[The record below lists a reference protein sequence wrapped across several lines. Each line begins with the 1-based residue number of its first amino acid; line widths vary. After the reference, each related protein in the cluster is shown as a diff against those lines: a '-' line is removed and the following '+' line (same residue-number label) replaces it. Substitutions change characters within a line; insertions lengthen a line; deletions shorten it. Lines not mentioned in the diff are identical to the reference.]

1 MDKDSSQTPPPSQDA
16 ISQRHDDAP
25 RPQHEMAH
33 QQNSLTQQP
42 RPSRFDRMTWPQLI
56 AWLGGI
62 YVSAIVIEYG
72 LIFSL
77 GYIHELFHPYHNSPI
92 SITSIVGALMF
103 IVMIFLTTF
112 PLCALAVIIHFSV
125 RRVILKRA
133 ASQSTAEQPQ
143 GDTPQ
148 PQTEIAKN
156 VPTDPL
162 PRFVDRLTWLQAVG
176 VAAGV
181 FVISVMVFGI
191 LVKLSGADAWDGF
204 MGGTRH
210 NSSTQVLILG
220 ISCFQPAANVLLFAI
235 YFAVRRKDVPI
246 LLRAALIVLP
256 PLPLGYISI
265 AVTIMTGASSYY
277 PY

>member
-16 ISQRHDDAP
+16 MSQRHDDAP
-25 RPQHEMAH
+25 HPQHETAH
-33 QQNSLTQQP
+33 QQNSLTQPP
-42 RPSRFDRMTWPQLI
+42 RRSCFDRMTWPKLI

-62 YVSAIVIEYG
+62 YVSAMVIEWG
-72 LIFSL
+72 LAFSL
-77 GYIHELFHPYHNSPI
+77 SYIEGSFRTYHNSPI
-92 SITSIVGALMF
+92 SAVSVINMLMF
-103 IVMIFLTTF
+103 IVIVFLVTF
-112 PLCALAVIIHFSV
+112 PLCALAIIIHFSV
-125 RRVILKRA
+125 RRDLLKLA
-133 ASQSTAEQPQ
+133 ASQSVAKQPQ
-143 GDTPQ
+143 DDTPQ
-148 PQTEIAKN
+148 PQAEVAKN

-191 LVKLSGADAWDGF
+191 LVKLSGAHPLDGL
-204 MGGTRH
+204 MGSTRH
-210 NSSTQVLILG
+210 NSSAQDLILG

>member
-1 MDKDSSQTPPPSQDA
+1 MDKDSSQTPPPSHDA
-16 ISQRHDDAP
+16 ISQHQGGIP
-25 RPQHEMAH
+25 RSQHETAH

-42 RPSRFDRMTWPQLI
+42 HRSCFDRMTWPKLI

-77 GYIHELFHPYHNSPI
+77 SYIHESFHPYHNSPI
-92 SITSIVGALMF
+92 SAISVINMLMF
-103 IVMIFLTTF
+103 IVTIFLVTF
-112 PLCALAVIIHFSV
+112 PLCALAIIIHFSV
-125 RRVILKRA
+125 RRDLLKLA
-133 ASQSTAEQPQ
+133 ASQSAAEHPHD
-143 GDTPQ
+143 DTPQ
-148 PQTEIAKN
+148 PRAEVAKN
-156 VPTDPL
+156 IPIDPL

-191 LVKLSGADAWDGF
+191 LVKLSGARPLDGF

-210 NSSTQVLILG
+210 NSSTQDLILG
-220 ISCFQPAANVLLFAI
+220 IAYFQPAANVLLFAL

-256 PLPLGYISI
+256 PLPLGYIGMVAAMI
-265 AVTIMTGASSYY
+265 AAAPSY
-277 PY
+277 

>member
-1 MDKDSSQTPPPSQDA
+1 MDKDSSQTPSPSHDA

-25 RPQHEMAH
+25 HPQHETAH
-33 QQNSLTQQP
+33 QQNSSMQQP

-62 YVSAIVIEYG
+62 YVSAMVIEYG
-72 LIFSL
+72 LISSL
-77 GYIHELFHPYHNSPI
+77 SYIHESFHPYHNSPI
-92 SITSIVGALMF
+92 SAISVINMLMF
-103 IVMIFLTTF
+103 IVTIFLVTF

-125 RRVILKRA
+125 RRDILKLA
-133 ASQSTAEQPQ
+133 ASQSTAEQPHDDAPKHQ
-143 GDTPQ
+143 TVATKNTP
-148 PQTEIAKN
+148 I
-156 VPTDPL
+156 DPL

-181 FVISVMVFGI
+181 FVVSVMVFGI
-191 LVKLSGADAWDGF
+191 LVKLSGANPLDGF

-210 NSSTQVLILG
+210 NSSTQDLILG
-220 ISCFQPAANVLLFAI
+220 IAYFQPAANVLLFAL

-256 PLPLGYISI
+256 PLPLGYIGIVAAMI
-265 AVTIMTGASSYY
+265 AAAPSY
-277 PY
+277 

>member
-1 MDKDSSQTPPPSQDA
+1 MDKDSSQTPSPSQDA
-16 ISQRHDDAP
+16 ISQRHDGTSH
-25 RPQHEMAH
+25 PQHETVH

-42 RPSRFDRMTWPQLI
+42 RRSCFDRMTWPKLI

-77 GYIHELFHPYHNSPI
+77 SYIHESFHPYHNSPI
-92 SITSIVGALMF
+92 SITSIVSMLMF
-103 IVMIFLTTF
+103 IVTIFLVTF
-112 PLCALAVIIHFSV
+112 PLCALAIIIHFSV
-125 RRVILKRA
+125 RRDILKLA

-143 GDTPQ
+143 DNTPQ
-148 PQTEIAKN
+148 PRAEVAKN
-156 VPTDPL
+156 VPIDPL

-191 LVKLSGADAWDGF
+191 LVKLSGARPLDGF

-210 NSSTQVLILG
+210 NSSTQDLILG
-220 ISCFQPAANVLLFAI
+220 IAYFQPVANVLLFAL

-256 PLPLGYISI
+256 PLPLGYIGMVAAMI
-265 AVTIMTGASSYY
+265 AAAPSY
-277 PY
+277 

>member
-1 MDKDSSQTPPPSQDA
+1 MDKDSSQTPSPSHDA

-25 RPQHEMAH
+25 YPQHETAH
-33 QQNSLTQQP
+33 QQSSLTQP
-42 RPSRFDRMTWPQLI
+42 PHRSRFDRMTWPKLI

-77 GYIHELFHPYHNSPI
+77 SYIHESFHPYHNSPI
-92 SITSIVGALMF
+92 SITSIVGVLML
-103 IVMIFLTTF
+103 IVMAFLVTF
-112 PLCALAVIIHFSV
+112 PLCALAIIIHFSV
-125 RRVILKRA
+125 RRDLLKLA
-133 ASQSTAEQPQ
+133 ASQSVAKQPH
-143 GDTPQ
+143 DDAPQ
-148 PQTEIAKN
+148 PQAEVAKN
-156 VPTDPL
+156 IPTDPL

-191 LVKLSGADAWDGF
+191 LVKLSGARPLDGF
-204 MGGTRH
+204 MGTTRH
-210 NSSTQVLILG
+210 NSSTQDLILG
-220 ISCFQPAANVLLFAI
+220 IAYFQPAANVLLFAL

-256 PLPLGYISI
+256 PLPLGYIGMVAAMI
-265 AVTIMTGASSYY
+265 AAAPSY
-277 PY
+277 

>member
-25 RPQHEMAH
+25 HPQHETAH
-33 QQNSLTQQP
+33 QQNSSTQQP
-42 RPSRFDRMTWPQLI
+42 HSSRFDHMTWPQLI
-56 AWLGGI
+56 GWLGGI

-77 GYIHELFHPYHNSPI
+77 SYIHESFHPYHNSPI
-92 SITSIVGALMF
+92 SITSIVGALML
-103 IVMIFLTTF
+103 IVMAFLVTF
-112 PLCALAVIIHFSV
+112 PLCALAIIIHFSV
-125 RRVILKRA
+125 RRDILRLA
-133 ASQSTAEQPQ
+133 ASQNTAEQPQ
-143 GDTPQ
+143 GNTPQ
-148 PQTEIAKN
+148 PQTEVAKN
-156 VPTDPL
+156 VPVDPL

-181 FVISVMVFGI
+181 FVVSVMVFGI
-191 LVKLSGADAWDGF
+191 LVKLSGANPLDGF

-210 NSSTQVLILG
+210 NSSTQDLILG
-220 ISCFQPAANVLLFAI
+220 LAYFQPVANVLLFAL

-256 PLPLGYISI
+256 PLPLGYIGIVAAMI
-265 AVTIMTGASSYY
+265 AAAPSY
-277 PY
+277 